1 MCDYAAHILYH
12 LSLNT
17 KLPQAVIYKIFPYC
31 EVSTCTCTVCCCISC
46 MELCVTVFH
55 KSTQERAA
63 LLENTVQMSLFLQ
76 VELSACHSKI
86 KQEIS
91 AREKVEAQVLE
102 VYTSLHSL
110 STPTYIHGLKIFQC
124 NVNMKFPSSCG
135 DIITLQPCS
144 QALPTPAFSYCK

>member
-1 MCDYAAHILYH
+1 
-12 LSLNT
+12 
-17 KLPQAVIYKIFPYC
+17 
-31 EVSTCTCTVCCCISC
+31 
-46 MELCVTVFH
+46 
-55 KSTQERAA
+55 
-63 LLENTVQMSLFLQ
+63 MSLFLQ

-102 VYTSLHSL
+102 VCTSLHSL

-135 DIITLQPCS
+135 DIITLSLDYLTKAHDHLIYSSLEDTMVAVPS
-144 QALPTPAFSYCK
+144 